1 MIRNFFDTG
10 EVKEIFSKYRNIGD
24 KIENYHSQQSMAKIV
39 SVVTV
44 PAGILAT
51 LVSNNMSVAM
61 LSVVIEVVSLCF
73 WKGVD
78 PRSQTRDSVLEFY
91 RKFNAKL
98 RDKEKMKLIDVGSEI
113 LGVSTETSTVNID
126 VDKSVAIYREPLE
139 DLDFSI
145 EVLHINPMEAVF
157 KDNNADRKVFRN
169 EELNDSFE
177 LKYGDSL
184 EDIRDSQ
191 EVMSTELEE
200 IIYRLYDNFTEFDL
214 RIDRDKAEMTYK
226 SRDFAKMHSLPS
238 RNEIENSLIIAES
251 MNEIVKQLKMTTNG
265 GTKK

>member
-1 MIRNFFDTG
+1 MIRNFLDTG

-73 WKGVD
+73 WNGVD

-157 KDNNADRKVFRN
+157 KDNNADRRVFRN

-214 RIDRDKAEMTYK
+214 RIDREKAEMTYK

-238 RNEIENSLIIAES
+238 KNEIENSLIIAES

-265 GTKK
+265 GAKK

>member
-1 MIRNFFDTG
+1 MIRSFLDTE
-10 EVKEIFSKYRNIGD
+10 EVKDIFHKYRDIGD
-24 KIENYHSQQSMAKIV
+24 RIENYHSQQSVAKIV

-44 PAGILAT
+44 PVGILAT
-51 LVSNNMSVAM
+51 LLSNRMSIAM
-61 LSVVIEVVSLCF
+61 ISVIIEVVSLCF

-126 VDKSVAIYREPLE
+126 
-139 DLDFSI
+139 LDFSI
-145 EVLHINPMEAVF
+145 EVLHINPIEAVF
-157 KDNNADRKVFRN
+157 KDNNADRRVFRN

-214 RIDRDKAEMTYK
+214 RIDREKAEMTYK

-238 RNEIENSLIIAES
+238 KDEIENSLIIAES

>member
-1 MIRNFFDTG
+1 MIRNFLDTG

-51 LVSNNMSVAM
+51 LMSNNMSVAM

-78 PRSQTRDSVLEFY
+78 PRSQARDSVLEFY

-126 VDKSVAIYREPLE
+126 VDNSVAIYREPL
-139 DLDFSI
+139 

-157 KDNNADRKVFRN
+157 KDNNADRRVFRN

-251 MNEIVKQLKMTTNG
+251 MNEIVKQLKMTTDG

>member
-1 MIRNFFDTG
+1 MIRSFLDTE
-10 EVKEIFSKYRNIGD
+10 EVKEIFHKYRDIGD
-24 KIENYHSQQSMAKIV
+24 RIENYHSQQSVAKIV

-44 PAGILAT
+44 PVGILAT
-51 LVSNNMSVAM
+51 LLSNRMSIAM
-61 LSVVIEVVSLCF
+61 ISVIIEVVSLCF

-98 RDKEKMKLIDVGSEI
+98 RDKEKMKLIDTGSEI

-126 VDKSVAIYREPLE
+126 VDKSVAVYREPLE
-139 DLDFSI
+139 DLDFNI

-157 KDNNADRKVFRN
+157 K
-169 EELNDSFE
+169 

-214 RIDRDKAEMTYK
+214 RIDREKAEMTYK

-238 RNEIENSLIIAES
+238 KDEIENSLIIAES

-265 GTKK
+265 GAKK

>member
-1 MIRNFFDTG
+1 MIRNFLDTG

-61 LSVVIEVVSLCF
+61 LSVVIEVVSICF

-78 PRSQTRDSVLEFY
+78 
-91 RKFNAKL
+91 
-98 RDKEKMKLIDVGSEI
+98 IDVGSEI

-214 RIDRDKAEMTYK
+214 RIDREKAEMTYK

-251 MNEIVKQLKMTTNG
+251 MNEIVKQLKMTTDG